1 MVISSIVGPK
11 QNHTNSQSATF
22 GRTCLMAGSQV
33 PQYTPLSYQ
42 VHILQSLS
50 YSQIAVIV
58 GQRCELA
65 WLGRTRFGDVE
76 G

>member
-1 MVISSIVGPK
+1 
-11 QNHTNSQSATF
+11 
-22 GRTCLMAGSQV
+22 MAGSQV